1 MRWEAVADPT
11 DDQQQQVANEIFAQI
26 RGLYAELDSLGRK
39 GVVQQAARGAPRGPP
54 RPRYRVSAT
63 VLRPELLDGVALLLA
78 AADPPSRFGEA
89 VIARAAELRAAVDRV
104 VVDPTGDE
112 VAPRDT
118 DVVVWDGASLA
129 GPRDVLDGAWL
140 ALRPAA
146 GAWIAA
152 ERPGGTAAA
161 RPGARRRRRRGRPR
175 RAREPRAHA
184 LDRVGALRDP
194 PRRDPARRGD
204 RARGGRRARR
214 LPRLTRGRLLLRLP
228 FRLGEA

>member
-1 MRWEAVADPT
+1 
-11 DDQQQQVANEIFAQI
+11 
-26 RGLYAELDSLGRK
+26 
-39 GVVQQAARGAPRGPP
+39 
-54 RPRYRVSAT
+54 VSAT
-63 VLRPELLDGVALLLA
+63 VLRPALLDGVALLLA

-118 DVVVWDGASLA
+118 DVVVWDGASVA

-152 ERPGGTAAA
+152 EHPGLLLLLAPPPADAGAEAA
-161 RPGARRRRRRGRPR
+161 RAGLENLARTLSIEWARHGIRPVAILPGEAT
-175 RAREPRAHA
+175 EPEEVAELA
-184 LDRVGALRDP
+184 AFLAS
-194 PRRDPARRGD
+194 PAGD
-204 RARGGRRARR
+204 YYSGCA
-214 LPRLTRGRLLLRLP
+214 
-228 FRLGEA
+228 FRLGDA